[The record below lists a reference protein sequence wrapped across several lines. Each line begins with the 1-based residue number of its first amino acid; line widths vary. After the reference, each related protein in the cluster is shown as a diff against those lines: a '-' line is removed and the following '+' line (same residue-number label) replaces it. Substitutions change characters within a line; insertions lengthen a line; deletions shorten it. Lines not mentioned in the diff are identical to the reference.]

1 MRTRTTWGRGNGLS
15 DADAKQGQV
24 PSEPLGD
31 SHYRLLSAF
40 RYELR
45 CFLVFSEKEA
55 RAAGLTPQQ
64 HQALLAIRGS
74 DQGTMSVGELADRL
88 VIEPHS
94 ASGLAS
100 RLCKAGLLARSTGKD
115 RRSSNLRLTGHAE
128 QLLEQLSRVHHLE
141 IRRIGQVLQTLL
153 ERSEEARQDGA
164 D

>member
-1 MRTRTTWGRGNGLS
+1 MSN
-15 DADAKQGQV
+15 ADGKEGHV

-31 SHYRLLSAF
+31 AQYRLLSAF

-74 DQGTMSVGELADRL
+74 ENGTMSVGELAERL

-94 ASGLAS
+94 ASGLVS

-115 RRSSNLRLTGHAE
+115 RRSSNLRLTARAE

-141 IRRIGQVLQTLL
+141 IRRIGQVLHTLM
-153 ERSEEARQDGA
+153 ERTGESARATGA
-164 D
+164 A

>member
-1 MRTRTTWGRGNGLS
+1 MS
-15 DADAKQGQV
+15 DADGKGAQI

-31 SHYRLLSAF
+31 AQYRLLSAF

-74 DQGTMSVGELADRL
+74 DNGTMSVGELADRL

-94 ASGLAS
+94 ASGLVS
-100 RLCKAGLLARSTGKD
+100 RLCKAGLLGRSTGRD
-115 RRSSNLRLTGHAE
+115 RRSSNLRLTARAE
-128 QLLEQLSRVHHLE
+128 QMLEQLSRVHHLE

-153 ERSEEARQDGA
+153 ERTGEAA
-164 D
+164 ASA